1 MDTLSSSVST
11 IKVPTFHS
19 NSSSRELTHF
29 KSTST
34 LYTPNSLLF
43 STHKPINNTNSISTK
58 LNSFNN
64 PIFQS
69 SSRPSSPSFAA
80 IHRKA
85 SAGYAAALLDVAQL
99 NNSVDSV
106 GKDVERL
113 SKLLKNNRV
122 RAVLSDPFL
131 EEEEKGRVVKGL
143 VEKGRFNRHLVRL
156 VKMLVG
162 KNKVGL
168 LGEVLDEFEWVYDEI
183 LGTQMVLVSSKN
195 RMAEE
200 HLTGIARRVQ
210 KLTGAVKVK
219 VRNLVGVI
227 DHHSS
232 ELDVFE
238 YLVFGISV
246 FN

>member
-19 NSSSRELTHF
+19 TASSRELCNF

-43 STHKPINNTNSISTK
+43 STPKSISSTNSISTK
-58 LNSFNN
+58 PNSFNN
-64 PIFQS
+64 PIS
-69 SSRPSSPSFAA
+69 PSPSRPSSPSYSA

-85 SAGYAAALLDVAQL
+85 SAGYAAALLDIAQH
-99 NNSVDSV
+99 NNSVDLV

-122 RAVLSDPFL
+122 RVVLSDPFL
-131 EEEEKGRVVKGL
+131 GEEEKGRLVKGL
-143 VEKGRFNRHLVRL
+143 VKKGGFNRHLVRL

-168 LGEVLDEFEWVYDEI
+168 LGEVLEEFDRVYDEV
-183 LGTQMVLVSSKN
+183 LGTQMVLVSSKSK
-195 RMAEE
+195 MEEE
-200 HLTGIARRVQ
+200 HLSGIARRIQ

-219 VRNLVGVI
+219 VRNLIGVGY
-227 DHHSS
+227 HHNWDSFA
-232 ELDVFE
+232 V
-238 YLVFGISV
+238 
-246 FN
+246 